1 VINFSFNSRQ
11 EIRQS
16 EKRLAS
22 KAYAYAFGYADR
34 VADAGERKRTSKA
47 RRAKAA
53 RYAPGSWLTHNRLS
67 SSPLH

>member
-22 KAYAYAFGYADR
+22 KAYGYAFGYADR

-53 RYAPGSWLTHNRLS
+53 RYAAGSWLTHNR
-67 SSPLH
+67 